1 MSGLSSSLIQTYR
14 KTRDTGVVKTVREQY
29 IRGDIPCLAE
39 CCPRSPQCH
48 SRYPKHAHTSLLGG
62 RGKPYIIPDAKM
74 LAWYIEIFQQP
85 EFENLIFTQTAL
97 TVLRNIEY
105 SRTCRIL
112 RDIVSDPR
120 RYSVF
125 FYNEIFAATHTLRRM
140 GESLADRDWRAHFTC
155 SQWYRRHL
163 EGQVQVIVLAD
174 QEEMGRYRS
183 LIETDK
189 TGVVVM
195 GMEAFLQE
203 NFPSNESL
211 LDLFRSLHDAKVE
224 ELLASSGSIDHRA
237 LTKKTGKLY
246 MPHLKL
252 EELETL
258 VKSGV
263 LYRGVFTVRDPRKDL
278 VTARLA
284 TEGGQ
289 REREVII
296 PDQNSRN
303 RAIHNDAVAIRL
315 IPRPEEPD
323 VNNITTTV
331 DALTDNPV
339 DERYYGEV
347 VGILQKN
354 WRLYVATI
362 QQEGDQGTYHLA
374 VPLDSAIP
382 KIRIRHR
389 DVGKIMD
396 QRIVVSI
403 DGWRE
408 DSQYPNGHFVRVL
421 GELHNL
427 DAEIN
432 AILVERG
439 IATSQSV
446 LTFSAKHLEGLPVD
460 TSDSPW
466 RPTEEGIARRRDLR
480 TTHTVFS
487 IDPPNCEDIDD
498 ALSVRSVDVEHGVYE
513 LGVHI
518 ADVSH
523 FVPAGSLVDNEARAR
538 ATTVYLA
545 DRRFNMLPEVLS
557 ERVCSLRH
565 RVDRYAV
572 SILCTIGPTGEIQ
585 HTWFGRTVIRSCCE
599 MEYSQAQALL
609 DGDAKVDGLDSTLA
623 ERLRP
628 AVRQLMT
635 LLARIRQR
643 RMTNGALEL
652 DNTEV
657 KFQFAKS
664 HEIKEI
670 QTKETIEAHRVV
682 EEAMI
687 LANNEVGRFLYQRCP
702 GVALLRHH
710 PPPILARFRRFLRA
724 AEAKGLELDVST
736 NQALAQSLR
745 TVTKFFGKQREI
757 VRLFKTM
764 ATMAMMEAGYICC
777 NHCDASDLAHYG
789 LALDFYTHFTSP
801 IRRYADLVVHR
812 QLLAAVED
820 SSACNYELGTSHS
833 IVDLC
838 VHLNERTRAA
848 KLAQSDSTELF
859 QGLYVYQ
866 RTRDGTPFVVEAI
879 ISEIQPHGFKAWVPR
894 YGIQG
899 ILYWQTRDGQV
910 QVPRSVITAQPGDDE
925 QWIPDATV
933 TSDSATGGCLERV
946 RMHLPGCRPSVVEFE
961 LFDRI
966 QVSLKVQPSRSHRQG
981 ATMAFIGHSRHA
993 SQPRKGVR
1001 GKRGQVS
1008 LSSPNTP
1015 ITADA
1020 ICAIQRKGSGVDQPS
1035 DASPRLSQPVPSL
1048 YEVIGAFRRASITSV
1063 SEKETRL
1070 VNHTLRSR
1078 GVSESQ

>member
-1 MSGLSSSLIQTYR
+1 M
-14 KTRDTGVVKTVREQY
+14 
-29 IRGDIPCLAE
+29 
-39 CCPRSPQCH
+39 
-48 SRYPKHAHTSLLGG
+48 
-62 RGKPYIIPDAKM
+62 PDAKT

-97 TVLRNIEY
+97 TALGNMEY
-105 SRTCRIL
+105 TRTCRML

-120 RYSVF
+120 RHSVF
-125 FYNEIFAATHTLRRM
+125 FYNEIFAATRTLRRA
-140 GESLADRDWRAHFTC
+140 GESLVDRDWRAHFTC

-163 EGQVQVIVLAD
+163 EGQVQIIVLAD

-183 LIETDK
+183 LIESDE

-195 GMEAFLQE
+195 GVEAFLQE
-203 NFPSNESL
+203 NFSSNESL
-211 LDLFRSLHDAKVE
+211 LDLFRSLHEAKVE
-224 ELLASSGSIDHRA
+224 ELLTSSGSTDHRT
-237 LTKKTGKLY
+237 LTKKAGKLY
-246 MPHLKL
+246 KPYLKR
-252 EELETL
+252 EEMETL

-263 LYRGVFTVRDPRKDL
+263 IYRGVFTVRDPRKDL
-278 VTARLA
+278 VTVRLA
-284 TEGGQ
+284 AEGGKP
-289 REREVII
+289 EREVII
-296 PDQNSRN
+296 PDQASRN
-303 RAIHNDAVAIRL
+303 RAIHNDVVAIRL
-315 IPRPEEPD
+315 IPLPEEPGA
-323 VNNITTTV
+323 NNITTTAN
-331 DALTDNPV
+331 ALTDSPV
-339 DERYYGEV
+339 EERCYGEV

-460 TSDSPW
+460 TPDSPW
-466 RPTEEGIARRRDLR
+466 RPTEEEIARRRDLR

-498 ALSVRSVDVEHGVYE
+498 ALSVRSVDAEHGVYE
-513 LGVHI
+513 LGIHI

-572 SILCTIGPTGEIQ
+572 SVLCTIGPTGEIKD
-585 HTWFGRTVIRSCCE
+585 TWFGRTVIRSCCE
-599 MEYSQAQALL
+599 MEYTQAQALL
-609 DGDAKVDGLDSTLA
+609 DDHVKVDGLDSALA

-628 AVRQLMT
+628 AVRQLKELLT
-635 LLARIRQR
+635 LIRQR
-643 RMTNGALEL
+643 RMANGALEL
-652 DNTEV
+652 DSTEV

-702 GVALLRHH
+702 GVALLRNH
-710 PPPILARFRRFLRA
+710 PPPVLAHFRRFLRA

-745 TVTKFFGKQREI
+745 IVTKLFGKQREI
-757 VRLFKTM
+757 IRLFKTM
-764 ATMAMMEAGYICC
+764 ATMAMMEAGYVCG
-777 NHCDASDLAHYG
+777 HQLSAPDLAHYG

-812 QLLAAVED
+812 QLLAAVENNPSD
-820 SSACNYELGTSHS
+820 AYELGTSHS
-833 IVDLC
+833 VVDLC
-838 VHLNERTRAA
+838 THLNERTRAA

-879 ISEIQPHGFKAWVPR
+879 IAEIQPHGFKVWVPR

-899 ILYWQTRDGQV
+899 MLYWQTRDGQV

-925 QWIPDATV
+925 QWLPDATV
-933 TSDSATGGCLERV
+933 TSDLAAGDSLERV
-946 RMHLPGCRPSVVEFE
+946 RFHLPGCRPKVVEFE

-981 ATMAFIGHSRHA
+981 VTMALIGHSRHA
-993 SQPRKGVR
+993 SQPRKEAR
-1001 GKRGQVS
+1001 GKRGQAS
-1008 LSSPNTP
+1008 LSSPKTP

-1020 ICAIQRKGSGVDQPS
+1020 IRALQRKGLGADHPSGPS
-1035 DASPRLSQPVPSL
+1035 SRHSQRVPSL
-1048 YEVIGAFRRASITSV
+1048 YEVMNAFRQASITSV
-1063 SEKETRL
+1063 SEKETRPM
-1070 VNHTLRSR
+1070 NHTLRSGGAR
-1078 GVSESQ
+1078 TSR